1 MALGYPCIYL
11 IKERRSEKEK
21 DKCHPCYNVILCY
34 VQTFTGKQNYFLQ
47 EILLTLNFRNSQV
60 LRVGKTT
67 HKVRPITLVLERTN
81 QSTKVVQIAYKME
94 EKRANM

>member
-60 LRVGKTT
+60 LNVG
-67 HKVRPITLVLERTN
+67 KVRPITLVLEGTN
-81 QSTKVVQIAYKME
+81 RSTKVVQKAYKIE